1 MRAPRGVEMRTC
13 GDEAEV
19 LEHERGAIDRREEE
33 HRADAV
39 DALAARVELKERR
52 HAVTQAE
59 EDQRV

>member
-1 MRAPRGVEMRTC
+1 MRTC
-13 GDEAEV
+13 GDEAEI
-19 LEHERGAIDRREEE
+19 LQHECGTIDRREKQ

-59 EDQRV
+59 EDERV

>member
-1 MRAPRGVEMRTC
+1 MRTC

-39 DALAARVELKERR
+39 DDLAARVELEERR